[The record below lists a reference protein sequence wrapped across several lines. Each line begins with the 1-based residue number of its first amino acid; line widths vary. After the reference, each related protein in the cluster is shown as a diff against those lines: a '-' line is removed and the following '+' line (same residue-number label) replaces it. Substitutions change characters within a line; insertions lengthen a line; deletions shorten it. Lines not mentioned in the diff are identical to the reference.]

1 MLSGKSEEEMLSIF
15 RESEKNLSIVSDT
28 SEIESIVKKIID
40 TNPEETQR
48 YKSGEK
54 KLAGFFVGK
63 VMQES
68 KGKANPK
75 IVNELLIKL
84 LEV

>member
-1 MLSGKSEEEMLSIF
+1 MSENKDEVE
-15 RESEKNLSIVSDT
+15 
-28 SEIESIVKKIID
+28 
-40 TNPEETQR
+40 R

-63 VMQES
+63 VMQAS

-75 IVNELLIKL
+75 IVNELLIKN
-84 LEV
+84 LEVKL